1 VWGSRCNF
9 KSDVGCGG
17 RLTETMT
24 LEAAEEAGHVS
35 KRELHAEEQLVERVL
50 GPSSELQEAS
60 LSGKRRAV
68 P

>member
-1 VWGSRCNF
+1 MWGSRCHF

-17 RLTETMT
+17 RLTETTT

-35 KRELHAEEQLVERVL
+35 KRELMQGNSQWKEGLECPVNCK
-50 GPSSELQEAS
+50 EAS
-60 LSGKRRAV
+60 LSGQRRAV

>member
-1 VWGSRCNF
+1 
-9 KSDVGCGG
+9 
-17 RLTETMT
+17 MT